1 MELKFKEE
9 WEMDW
14 LFKSF
19 RELEKWIETSNEYMN
34 EQINGFR
41 STVLKCE
48 DDLKEKLGPADLA
61 VVAASVKDVKYNY
74 EREVELI

>member
-1 MELKFKEE
+1 MER
-9 WEMDW
+9 

-19 RELEKWIETSNEYMN
+19 WELEKWIESSNEYMN
-34 EQINGFR
+34 EQLNGFWT
-41 STVLKCE
+41 SVIKCE
-48 DDLKEKLGPADLA
+48 DDLKEKLSPADLA

>member
-1 MELKFKEE
+1 
-9 WEMDW
+9 
-14 LFKSF
+14 
-19 RELEKWIETSNEYMN
+19 MN